1 MRTCSEQ
8 QQQQQQQKKKESIRT
23 RFLSTL
29 EVFAVKT
36 RDYES
41 CKSKKNEKDIKP
53 HI

>member
-1 MRTCSEQ
+1 MFRTTTTTTTT
-8 QQQQQQQKKKESIRT
+8 KKKESIRT